1 MDTINEY
8 KSQINKLEE
17 KDITDEYGR
26 VMVPKGCP
34 SLVSLYGYISTST
47 NR

>member
-17 KDITDEYGR
+17 KDITD
-26 VMVPKGCP
+26 
-34 SLVSLYGYISTST
+34 
-47 NR
+47 